1 MELGILALVQY
12 NVHHRDSKAILGA
25 FGKSLTPQ
33 HLNQHQ
39 RKTKDEI
46 SKVSYKLTFISIL
59 MIFDKKVHR
68 LFGGCSKE
76 TVRYVL
82 ERYRLDFLMC
92 GYKRTLDQLKQLL

>member
-39 RKTKDEI
+39 RKTQDGI

-59 MIFDKKVHR
+59 MIK
-68 LFGGCSKE
+68 GE
-76 TVRYVL
+76 TVVWCLQQGDSEICAGKISPRFSDV
-82 ERYRLDFLMC
+82 RLQEDP
-92 GYKRTLDQLKQLL
+92 